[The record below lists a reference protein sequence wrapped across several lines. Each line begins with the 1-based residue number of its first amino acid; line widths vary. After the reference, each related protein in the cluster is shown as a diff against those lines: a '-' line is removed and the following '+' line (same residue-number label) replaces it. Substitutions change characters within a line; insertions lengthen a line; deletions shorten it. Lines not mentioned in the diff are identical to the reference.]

1 MKPSRYTFV
10 IIPDNDGIKKQF
22 NLSKKITFS
31 ILFISIVTMTVFGFT
46 LFYSIPK
53 VLEFNEMEKEYNN
66 LVNERMKV
74 INLYNEL
81 ERLKEVD
88 RMVQKALGTDMVESK
103 EANKGLVKPKESK
116 PIDLD
121 LIYNIPS
128 ILPVKGVLTQE
139 MIEKFDDFSKEHLG
153 IDIAV
158 PEQTPI
164 LASASGQVI
173 FSGMTENLGNLVV
186 LFHGNEYFTY
196 YGHNAS
202 INAKLHQFVS
212 VGDTIARSG
221 NTGES
226 SGPHLHFEIW
236 KNGEAVNPLSYFPNY
251 NKSNMSV
258 E

>member
-10 IIPDNDGIKKQF
+10 VIPDHDGRKKQF
-22 NLSKKITFS
+22 NLSRKFTFF
-31 ILFISIVTMTVFGFT
+31 ILFTLITTITTFGLS
-46 LFYSIPK
+46 LFYFIPK
-53 VLEFNEMEKEYNN
+53 VLEFNEMEKEYNS
-66 LVNERMKV
+66 LVSERMKV
-74 INLYNEL
+74 LTLYNEL

-88 RMVQKALGTDMVESK
+88 RMVQKALGMDMVESK
-103 EANKGLVKPKESK
+103 DGDKGLVKPKGNK

-128 ILPVKGVLTQE
+128 ILPVEGILTQE

-153 IDIAV
+153 VDIAV

-164 LASASGQVI
+164 LASASGQVV

-202 INAKLHQFVS
+202 VDAKLHQFIS
-212 VGDTIARSG
+212 IGDTIARSG

-236 KNGEAVNPLSYFPNY
+236 KDGEAVNPLLYFPNY

>member
-10 IIPDNDGIKKQF
+10 LIPDHDGTKKQF
-22 NLSKKITFS
+22 NLSRKFTFL
-31 ILFISIVTMTVFGFT
+31 ILFTIIASMTVFVIS
-46 LFYSIPK
+46 LFYFTPR
-53 VLEFNEMEKEYNN
+53 VLEFNEIKKEYNS
-66 LVNERMKV
+66 LVSERMKV
-74 INLYNEL
+74 LNLYNEL

-88 RMVQKALGTDMVESK
+88 RMVQKALGMDMVESK
-103 EANKGLVKPKESK
+103 DGNKGLINPKDNKS
-116 PIDLD
+116 IDLD

-128 ILPVKGVLTQE
+128 ILPVDGILTQE
-139 MIEKFDDFSKEHLG
+139 MIEKFDDFSKQHLG
-153 IDIAV
+153 VDIAV
-158 PEQTPI
+158 PEKTPV

-202 INAKLHQFVS
+202 IDAKLHQFVS
-212 VGDTIARSG
+212 IGDTIARSG

-236 KNGEAVNPLSYFPNY
+236 KDGEAVNPLTYFPNY